1 MKRTVPVFLF
11 AVLVAVFGFQ
21 VRSADA
27 WNTYSTNGTTGNC
40 ATCHG
45 DFRSSPYTSLA
56 DGQSWGDDLHDV
68 HRNTM
73 LDGDCDVCHSAGGRF
88 PVILNS
94 SVGGSGLS
102 AISCVGCHGRN
113 EDVTPNDGAFGGAVS
128 GRGDGLR
135 AHHAAA
141 GVNSCAGCHTADT
154 VPVVEN
160 VLPPYYATP
169 GTGHPN
175 MPTDPCNLDGNEDF
189 AGSAEGLDNDGDN
202 IYDGA
207 DPDCQAAAPQI
218 DVAPASK
225 AYGDVTVGGSS
236 IQEFT
241 ISNAGTAALDV
252 SNIALATG
260 TNYSVAEGGSNA
272 CPNLTPTINAGNNC
286 TIQITFSPVSVE
298 NNIADTLAITSNDT
312 GNSPLN
318 VPLTGN
324 GVAGSAPNIS
334 VSPASIPFSD
344 VVVGDSSSPQVVTL
358 SNTGTAD
365 LSISGISLTDTTN
378 FILDLIGGS
387 NGCGTATPSIAAGA
401 NCTVSVTFAPQS
413 VASFVGS
420 LTVGS
425 DDPDTPTATV
435 SLSGNGTSAL
445 APNISVPASVDLG
458 EVVENDTSAPSEV
471 IISNTGNQVLNV
483 SSIAIDAGT
492 DFTLNLGG
500 GSNPCTTANPIIP
513 AGDSCT
519 VGVVFAPKSVGAISD
534 NLAITSDDPD
544 QPNVNVLLSG
554 TGLDNVKPAVTAA
567 TGTGTITVDTSGNP
581 GTSVSGIQA
590 LVDTDPSLNQTDKPT
605 GVTFPHGLVSFTV
618 NNVAPGGTITVE
630 ITFPAPI
637 PAGSKY
643 YKVNAGGFFE
653 FAGAVI
659 SGSTVTLT
667 LTDGGSGDLD
677 AIPGTITD
685 PGGLAVPVPVA
696 SSGGGGGCSVTGS
709 GINGGGGAVLFL
721 TLLAILVT
729 LRRQREKA
737 RR

>member
-1 MKRTVPVFLF
+1 MRRTAPVFLF
-11 AVLVAVFGFQ
+11 AVLVLVFGFQ
-21 VRSADA
+21 VRSAEAYSQYSVNKDA
-27 WNTYSTNGTTGNC
+27 TNC
-40 ATCHG
+40 RACHG
-45 DFRSSPYTSLA
+45 DFRASNYTSLS
-56 DGQSWGDDLHDV
+56 DSQSWGNLHDL

-73 LDGDCDVCHSAGGRF
+73 LGGDCETCHSSGGRF
-88 PVILNS
+88 PVILDS
-94 SVGGSGLS
+94 SVGGTGGLQ
-102 AISCVGCHGRN
+102 AISCVGCHGRA
-113 EDVTPNDGAFGGAVS
+113 EDEASPNAGYGA
-128 GRGDGLR
+128 GLR
-135 AHHAAA
+135 QHHWRA
-141 GVNSCAGCHTADT
+141 GEKVCAGCHSDANPANYT
-154 VPVVEN
+154 PVGED
-160 VLPPYYATP
+160 VLPPYYANP

-189 AGSAEGLDNDGDN
+189 AGSAEGLDNDGDD

-207 DPDCQAAAPQI
+207 DPDCQATAPHI
-218 DVAPASK
+218 GVAPASN

-236 IQEFT
+236 SQAFT
-241 ISNAGTAALDV
+241 ISNTGSADLVV
-252 SNIALATG
+252 SGIGLATG
-260 TNYSVAEGGSNA
+260 TNYSVAVGGSNP
-272 CPNLTPTINAGNNC
+272 CPNLTPTILAGNNC
-286 TIQITFSPVSVE
+286 TVQVTFSPVSVG
-298 NNIADTLAITSNDT
+298 NNISDTLAITSNDT

-318 VPLTGN
+318 VSLTGN
-324 GVAGSAPNIS
+324 GVAGSTPNIS
-334 VSPASIPFSD
+334 VGPASIPFSD
-344 VVVGDSSSPQVVTL
+344 LVVGDSSSPQVVTI
-358 SNTGTAD
+358 SNTGTAA
-365 LSISGISLTDTTN
+365 LSVSGISLTDTTN
-378 FILDLIGGS
+378 FSLDLSGGS
-387 NGCGTATPSIAAGA
+387 NGCGNATPSIAAGG
-401 NCTVSVTFAPQS
+401 NCTVSVTFTPMT
-413 VASFVGS
+413 VASFVAS
-420 LTVGS
+420 LTVDS

-435 SLSGNGTSAL
+435 SLSGNGTSAP

-471 IISNTGNQVLNV
+471 IISNTGSLDLTV

-492 DFTLNLGG
+492 DFTLDLGG

-513 AGDSCT
+513 AGDNCS
-519 VGVVFAPKSVGAISD
+519 VVVVFAPKSVGAISD

-554 TGLDNVKPAVTAA
+554 TGLDNVTPAVTAA
-567 TGTGTITVDTSGNP
+567 TGTGTITLDTSRNP

-590 LVDTDPSLNQTDKPT
+590 LLDTDPGLNQTGKPS

-618 NNVAPGGTITVE
+618 NNVAPGGTITVD
-630 ITFPAPI
+630 ITFPAAI

-653 FAGAVI
+653 FTGAEF

-696 SSGGGGGCSVTGS
+696 SSSGGGGCSIGGFGS
-709 GINGGGGAVLFL
+709 NGGGGAVLFL

-729 LRRQREKA
+729 LRRQGAKA